1 MQEAGNLCIF
11 LEVRPLLL
19 CRREGFHVPF
29 LIRLTHGKTLM
40 LEIRGEDGE
49 QNRAKLAAI
58 RAWVD
63 AVNGKG
69 GF

>member
-1 MQEAGNLCIF
+1 
-11 LEVRPLLL
+11 
-19 CRREGFHVPF
+19 
-29 LIRLTHGKTLM
+29 M